1 MAQWE
6 RPGSDGEHLVQQR
19 LGTTERADRFYGDQV
34 LDHLNVRMQEFVARQ
49 EMFFLATADR
59 HGECDSTFR
68 AGPPGFVQVLDDRTL
83 AYPEYR
89 GNGVMASIGNI
100 SENPRLGILM
110 IDFTRDRIGLHI
122 NGRAR
127 VVMDEEMRAR
137 CPELPVDPIPGRRA
151 QLWVTVE
158 VEEAYIHC
166 AKHIPHLQKVPAQ
179 GRGARGWGTDD
190 VKRKGGDF
198 FGAAAEAG
206 ERQPFRRAAHGNE
219 HLRGGLH
226 EDIPDTAY
234 REAVRQNVSAQQAAP
249 AETAPVHG
257 GGPVAATSRVA
268 QAGPANGAGPR
279 AAGREDFVEELN
291 AEFLDRVER
300 VLARARPRRPV
311 EDEPGFRGWF
321 DRRDA

>member
-1 MAQWE
+1 MPRQE

-68 AGPPGFVQVLDDRTL
+68 AGPPGFVRVLDDRTL

-110 IDFTRDRIGLHI
+110 IDFTRDRIGLHL

-127 VVMDEEMRAR
+127 VVMDEEMRAQYAG
-137 CPELPVDPIPGRRA
+137 LPVDPVPGRRA

-179 GRGARGWGTDD
+179 QRGARAWGTDD

-198 FGAAAEAG
+198 FGAAAEAS
-206 ERQPFRRAAHGNE
+206 ERPPFRRTERTNE

-226 EDIPDTAY
+226 EDTGDAAY
-234 REAVRQNVSAQQAAP
+234 QGAAP
-249 AETAPVHG
+249 VYGGDPAQVGMSRAARAE
-257 GGPVAATSRVA
+257 
-268 QAGPANGAGPR
+268 PACGAGPG
-279 AAGREDFVEELN
+279 ASGRGDFVEELN

-300 VLARARPRRPV
+300 VLARARPRRPA
-311 EDEPGFRGWF
+311 EDEAGFRGWF
-321 DRRDA
+321 DRRDG

>member
-1 MAQWE
+1 MPRQE

-34 LDHLNVRMQEFVARQ
+34 LDHLNARMQEFVARQ

-59 HGECDSTFR
+59 HGECDATFR
-68 AGPPGFVQVLDDRTL
+68 AGPRGFVQVLDAHTL

-89 GNGVMASIGNI
+89 GNGVMASVGNI

-127 VVMDEEMRAR
+127 VVMDEDMRAQH
-137 CPELPVDPIPGRRA
+137 PGLPVDPVPGRRA

-179 GRGARGWGTDD
+179 QRGARAWGTDD

-206 ERQPFRRAAHGNE
+206 QRPPFRRAERGNE

-226 EDIPDTAY
+226 EDTDDAVYQAAAPVYGGDPAY
-234 REAVRQNVSAQQAAP
+234 GAGPAPAAP
-249 AETAPVHG
+249 A
-257 GGPVAATSRVA
+257 
-268 QAGPANGAGPR
+268 GPAYSGAPR
-279 AAGREDFVEELN
+279 VPRRDDFVEELN

-300 VLARARPRRPV
+300 VLARARPRRPA
-311 EDEPGFRGWF
+311 EDAPAFRGWF
-321 DRRDA
+321 DDRRDG

>member
-1 MAQWE
+1 MPQE

-19 LGTTERADRFYGDQV
+19 LGSTERADRFYREQV
-34 LDHLNVRMQEFVARQ
+34 LDHLNARMREFVARQ

-59 HGECDSTFR
+59 HGDCDSTFR
-68 AGPPGFVQVLDDRTL
+68 AGPPGFIQVLDDRTL

-100 SENPRLGILM
+100 SENPRLGLLM

-127 VVMDEEMRAR
+127 VVMDDEMRAQFAG
-137 CPELPVDPIPGRRA
+137 LPVDPVPGRRP

-166 AKHIPHLQKVPAQ
+166 AKHIPYLQKVPVQ
-179 GRGARGWGTDD
+179 ERGARAWGTDD
-190 VKRKGGDF
+190 SKRKGGDF
-198 FGAAAEAG
+198 FGTAAEAG
-206 ERQPFRRAAHGNE
+206 ERPPFRRTERRNE

-226 EDIPDTAY
+226 EDTDDTACP
-234 REAVRQNVSAQQAAP
+234 V
-249 AETAPVHG
+249 TAPVYG
-257 GGPVAATSRVA
+257 GEPAE
-268 QAGPANGAGPR
+268 AGPPP
-279 AAGREDFVEELN
+279 AAGTEPGPAASGRDDFVEELN

-300 VLARARPRRPV
+300 VLARAQPRRAT
-311 EDEPGFRGWF
+311 EDEAEFRGWF
-321 DRRDA
+321 DRSEG